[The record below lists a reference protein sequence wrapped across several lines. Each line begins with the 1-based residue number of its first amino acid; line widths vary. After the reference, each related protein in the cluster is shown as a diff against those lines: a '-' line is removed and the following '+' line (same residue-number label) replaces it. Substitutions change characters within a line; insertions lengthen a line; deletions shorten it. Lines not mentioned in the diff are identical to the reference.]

1 MLNNINDIVL
11 SAIDKI
17 NRLGNRAYI
26 AGNTVR
32 ELMSNDTSSV
42 YILITDA
49 SQKKIKTMFRRV
61 SECVDKKNCL
71 RVIENQ
77 IVFEMYCISENTDFD
92 AFLIN
97 ILSDFDFTIN
107 SMAYSIKDGIIDP
120 FGGLNDFNNKLIRF
134 TKPSEMLLAEKAIR
148 MLRAVRYSAQ
158 LGFSI
163 ENSSA
168 QLIKKCSMLIKRA
181 SNDKIR
187 EELDKIL
194 LSTSPDT
201 IFKLHTLGLLHY
213 ILPEVDICFSSPQR
227 NKYHIYNVGEH
238 IVYAVKNSPNDL
250 IIRWAAL
257 LHDIGKPNS
266 KSIDANGIIHFYGHH
281 RHSVRLASDI
291 LRKFKF
297 DSQQQKEILTLI
309 ENHDVRIDTSLIG
322 VKKMMSR
329 TGPDLFSKLL
339 LLQEADN
346 KAKNQKYLRDKLT
359 KINEVR
365 QLSLK
370 VIAERQPYRISDL
383 ALNNRDLGALGFRA
397 GHEIGDTLQSLLDE
411 VLVNPELNTKEYLIS
426 QAKKIRNRKRS
437 RK

>member
-1 MLNNINDIVL
+1 MLNINDNVI
-11 SAIDKI
+11 SAINKI

-26 AGNTVR
+26 GGNTVR
-32 ELMSNDTSSV
+32 ELMMNDTSSV
-42 YILITDA
+42 YIIITDA

-61 SECVDKKNCL
+61 SECLDKKNCL

-77 IVFEMYCISENTDFD
+77 VVFEVYCISENTDFEL
-92 AFLIN
+92 FLSE
-97 ILSDFDFTIN
+97 ILLNFDFTIN
-107 SMAYSIKDGIIDP
+107 SMAYSLDDGIIDK
-120 FGGLNDFNNKLIRF
+120 FGGLDDFNNKTIRF
-134 TKPSEMLLAEKAIR
+134 IQPTEQMLAEKSIR
-148 MLRAVRYSAQ
+148 MIRAVRYCAQ

-163 ENSSA
+163 EKSTA
-168 QLIKKCSMLIKRA
+168 RLIKKCSMLIKRA

-194 LSTSPDT
+194 LSNQPQE
-201 IFKLHTLGLLHY
+201 IIKLHELGLMHY
-213 ILPEVDICFSSPQR
+213 ILPEVDVCFSSPQR

-238 IVYAVKNSPNDL
+238 IVHAVKNSPNDL

-257 LHDIGKPNS
+257 LHDIGKPVS

-281 RHSVRLASDI
+281 RHSVHLASDI
-291 LRKFKF
+291 LRKYKF
-297 DSQQQKEILTLI
+297 DNQQQKDVLVLI
-309 ENHDVRIDTSLIG
+309 ENHDVRIDTTLIG

-329 TGPDLFSKLL
+329 TGPKLFSMLL

-346 KAKNQKYLRDKLT
+346 KAKNQKYLREKLN

-370 VIAERQPYRISDL
+370 VIAERQPYRVSDL
-383 ALNNRDLGALGFRA
+383 VLNSKDLSALGIKT
-397 GHEIGDTLQSLLDE
+397 GHEVIDTLQMLLDE
-411 VLVNPELNTKEYLIS
+411 VLINPSLNTKEYLTS
-426 QAKKIRNRKRS
+426 QVKKYRNRKRS